1 MVDVFL
7 FLLALLFIGVTAP
20 VWAFCG
26 LAWAFLLW
34 NWAFLRAGFGLLLG
48 LVSYVTG
55 WPDMGFH
62 KFSQFFDYVV
72 LHILKLFE
80 GLWDAVISVFDPL
93 SFFWNFARYDHP
105 WWAFFISVALLI
117 FEIAIASSEGKNKG

>member
-1 MVDVFL
+1 
-7 FLLALLFIGVTAP
+7 
-20 VWAFCG
+20 
-26 LAWAFLLW
+26 
-34 NWAFLRAGFGLLLG
+34 
-48 LVSYVTG
+48 
-55 WPDMGFH
+55 MGFH

-72 LHILKLFE
+72 LYILKLFE